1 MDECLRDHVAY
12 NAATVVRK
20 RRPLGYVD
28 TMLLGLPL
36 RPSLC
41 VQYTPMYLLHRPISM
56 RARCLH
62 SSRLWRAS
70 QYERPAYPLPEDP
83 TPAMWQRV
91 AQLIAGGMTAA
102 TLFYFVLVADFGE
115 GEHCF
120 MPVCMVYLSLTQQIR
135 RMLGVDSA
143 KLRAALLPSALRSSS
158 S

>member
-1 MDECLRDHVAY
+1 
-12 NAATVVRK
+12 
-20 RRPLGYVD
+20 
-28 TMLLGLPL
+28 MLLGLPL

-120 MPVCMVYLSLTQQIR
+120 MPIR